1 VSRTVT
7 KAFYA
12 MIKMLNKNA
21 HVYILLVGIVK
32 LKNVMPEY
40 LTIKQ
45 ASEILQVHPNTL
57 RNWDKNGML
66 KAVRIGVRKD
76 RRYKRQDV
84 LKLLNEG
91 VDDDRE

>member
-1 VSRTVT
+1 
-7 KAFYA
+7 
-12 MIKMLNKNA
+12 
-21 HVYILLVGIVK
+21 
-32 LKNVMPEY
+32 MPEY

-57 RNWDKNGML
+57 RNWDKNGLL

-84 LKLLNEG
+84 LKFLNEG
-91 VDDDRE
+91 GDDGGE